1 MSNFTPYASLLGG
14 ALLGL
19 SASLLLLLNGRVAGI
34 SGIVGGL
41 LQRPANDTSW
51 RAAYIAGLVG
61 TGAIASLMMPA
72 LFDASRSVSWL
83 TVVAGVLVG
92 VGTRMGAGCTSG
104 HGICGLSRGSV
115 RSLVAVLTFMA
126 TAGVTVFVIRHVLR
140 VSL

>member
-14 ALLGL
+14 ALIGF

-51 RAAYIAGLVG
+51 RAAFILGLVG
-61 TGAIASLMMPA
+61 TGTIGALLMPA
-72 LFDASRSVSWL
+72 LFDPSRSVHWL
-83 TVVAGVLVG
+83 TVVAGILVG
-92 VGTRMGAGCTSG
+92 VGTRMGSGCTSG

-115 RSLVAVLTFMA
+115 RSLVAVLTFMV
-126 TAGVTVFVIRHVLR
+126 TAGLTIFVIRHVLQ